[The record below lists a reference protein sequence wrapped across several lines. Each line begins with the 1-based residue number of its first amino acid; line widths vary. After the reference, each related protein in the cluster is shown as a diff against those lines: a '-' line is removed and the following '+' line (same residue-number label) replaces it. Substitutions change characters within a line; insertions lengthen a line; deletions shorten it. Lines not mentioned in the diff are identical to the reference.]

1 MIYFISGHR
10 NITLEEFEKYY
21 KQQIFNALKN
31 KNSKFVIGDY
41 DGVDS
46 IAQQFLINK
55 TKNVTIYHMFD
66 KPMNNN
72 GNWKTK
78 GGYIDDIDRDSAMTR
93 ESDED
98 IVWVRNPGEL
108 SGTEQNIIRRKI
120 FNNEYKNKI

>member
-1 MIYFISGHR
+1 MTYFISGHR
-10 NITLEEFEKYY
+10 NITSEEFVEHYLP
-21 KQQIFNALKN
+21 QIFNALKN

-46 IAQQFLINK
+46 IAQQLLINK
-55 TKNVTIYHMFD
+55 TKNVTVYHMFD

-78 GGYIDDIDRDSAMTR
+78 GGYTDDIDRDSAMTR

-98 IVWVRNPGEL
+98 IAWIRKPGDL
-108 SGTEQNIIRRKI
+108 SGTEQNIIRR
-120 FNNEYKNKI
+120 NEYKNKI